1 MGILGEKYLREPLGY
16 NLRADM
22 WGHGYTAEA
31 IQALIEYINSIR
43 PISVIE
49 GEFAVE
55 NHNSQRVMEK
65 LGWYMTVTRSMRRW
79 MAAFAF
85 LQRFSEGNL
94 TDKEPGRRRIRID
107 TRSPRCFF
115 AVSAKLMRHP
125 SEWYRHSLF
134 VECF

>member
-49 GEFAVE
+49 GEIAVE

-65 LGWYMTVTRSMRRW
+65 LGMVYDRDAEYEKMDGSV
-79 MAAFAF
+79 
-85 LQRFSEGNL
+85 RFPAKFFR
-94 TDKEPGRRRIRID
+94 KE
-107 TRSPRCFF
+107 FN
-115 AVSAKLMRHP
+115 
-125 SEWYRHSLF
+125 
-134 VECF
+134 